1 MKKFALPEFQT
12 QLGKLIAEL
21 ERASQIEV
29 VIMIKKQSANYE
41 DLPWCLGGLLSL
53 LSLAILYFSDTDIE
67 GHIVLLTT
75 FDTFGLGV
83 LLGFIPLIR
92 RLLITKK
99 RKQRN
104 VEIMARA
111 LFQKGGLHHTSAKT
125 GTLVYVSVLEQQVY
139 IVADRGAEMAIPAAE
154 WQQINN
160 DLAEVFKDK
169 NPSQALLT
177 ELAKC
182 KNIFHRYIP
191 ALENK
196 VNELPNDLQVEL

>member
-1 MKKFALPEFQT
+1 MKKFSLPEFQT
-12 QLGKLIAEL
+12 QLGKLITEL
-21 ERASQIEV
+21 EQASQIEV
-29 VIMIKKQSANYE
+29 VVMIKKQSANYE
-41 DLPWCLGGLLSL
+41 DMPWCLGGLLSL
-53 LSLAILYFSDTDIE
+53 LSLGILYFSDTDIE

-75 FDTFGLGV
+75 FDSFGLGV

-92 RLLITKK
+92 CLLITKK

-111 LFQKGGLHHTSAKT
+111 LFQKGGLHHTGTKV
-125 GTLVYVSVLEQQVY
+125 GTLIYVSVLEQLIY

-160 DLAEVFKDK
+160 DLAKVFKDK
-169 NPSQALLT
+169 NPPQALLT
-177 ELAKC
+177 ELARC

-196 VNELPNDLQVEL
+196 TNELPNDLQVEI